1 MSLLGPLQQITLAGV
16 LFGNLLA
23 VVAVVQ
29 NSPPIMFAG
38 LGVIALALLP
48 ATFYMAWKRLRSRRR
63 VA

>member
-1 MSLLGPLQQITLAGV
+1 MSLLGPLQKITLTGV

-38 LGVIALALLP
+38 LGVIVLALLP
-48 ATFYMAWKRLRSRRR
+48 ATFLMAWKWLRSSRR